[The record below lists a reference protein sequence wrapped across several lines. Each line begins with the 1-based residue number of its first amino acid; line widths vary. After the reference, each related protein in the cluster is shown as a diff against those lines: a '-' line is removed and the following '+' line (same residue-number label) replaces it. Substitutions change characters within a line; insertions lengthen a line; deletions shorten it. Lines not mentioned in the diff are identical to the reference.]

1 MLKIAARM
9 GGGLAY
15 QEAIEEMDKEL
26 KRVVEGFDRA
36 VNVEALL
43 KTKETGEHHS
53 SISR

>member
-1 MLKIAARM
+1 M

-15 QEAIEEMDKEL
+15 QESIEKMDKEL

-43 KTKETGEHHS
+43 RTKETGEHS
-53 SISR
+53 FFNLSVILSGSA